1 MVRKVVFL
9 ANCLLN
15 QNAKVAEFALYP
27 GVVGPVVDLFRQKG
41 FEVEQLPCPELTF
54 MGINR
59 WWQTKDQYDTPGYRK
74 HCRRLAKVTAGLI
87 EHYKRSGCKVYLVG
101 LDGSPSSG
109 VRLTGR
115 NPTWGGRPLATL
127 EQYQVVPG
135 RGVWIEELLEELKRR
150 GITFDGE
157 TGVPM
162 DVPGFNMDRSLNELR
177 QFIEEGKE

>member
-74 HCRRLAKVTAGLI
+74 HCRRLAKVTADLI
-87 EHYKRSGCKVYLVG
+87 EHYKRAGCKVYLVG
-101 LDGSPSSG
+101 LDGS
-109 VRLTGR
+109 
-115 NPTWGGRPLATL
+115 PLATL